1 MDIQAHLPP
10 ALSALHNFIH
20 IHDPDEIANMLC
32 TINVDIDATG
42 SLATKLPRR
51 VEKEQTNDRRDKIA
65 REMWDQY
72 QGELERKGIT
82 E

>member
-1 MDIQAHLPP
+1 
-10 ALSALHNFIH
+10 
-20 IHDPDEIANMLC
+20 MLC
-32 TINVDIDATG
+32 TVNVDIDATG